1 MSIFDMTI
9 LAVGVWGLGLVLM
22 FIIGKVLSRVTLASI
37 ERDDPNESISE
48 RSRRLRMVYRRVVTL
63 AGMYWYISLPFVAL
77 MVVGVAVAIIYA
89 FISLGHVPVVFVI
102 VLVVGTAISLNAM
115 VRSLLIRNRKEVA
128 PGRAILE
135 AEAPGLWQ
143 MTREVAG
150 AVGTRPIDE
159 IWLTPGTDLA
169 VFERGSTGQRMKDL
183 APRAL
188 IIGAG
193 VLEGFEQGAFR
204 AVLAHEYGHFAH
216 RDTAGGEIA
225 LRVTNGMMMFA
236 ISIGEAGYAVWWNLA
251 FQFLRLYHLLFRRIS
266 HGATR
271 LQEVLADRVAVHH
284 YGLEA
289 FRNGLTHVVRRSIRF
304 EKLADDEIRQAVDQ
318 KRYLSNLY
326 SLPESTDHAVM
337 ANLEQQVSQ
346 KIEMPTSEDN
356 THPSPRDRFKLG
368 QRIRSACAYQ
378 ADGFV
383 WDLFHDRAAIT
394 AEMTAVIAQRIAQQT
409 SVPVAARVVTS
420 APEALEPAV
429 ITPEVTMGP
438 DRDAERTRAE
448 IELKTQQLAVL
459 LRELAPLKSRRNKL
473 NIMAVTGGAL
483 AGALFTFLIVPEAV
497 VISLLLGL
505 GSGFFATRLYYLLN
519 SAQRDISA
527 RLNAEKIL
535 KDELARIYAN
545 VGPRYERTAA
555 SGTKP
560 PVQSPLSVDAVVQC
574 PSCGTSYRPSDYRS
588 DLERIYCSG
597 CKAELPRS

>member
-1 MSIFDMTI
+1 MTI
-9 LAVGVWGLGLVLM
+9 LAVGVWALGLVLM
-22 FIIGKVLSRVTLASI
+22 FIIGKVLSRVTLTSI

-63 AGMYWYISLPFVAL
+63 AGMYWYISLPFVAML
-77 MVVGVAVAIIYA
+77 VVGVAVAIIYA
-89 FISLGHVPVVFVI
+89 FISLGHVPVYFVI
-102 VLVVGTAISLNAM
+102 VLVVGTVISLNAM

-150 AVGTRPIDE
+150 TVGTRPIDE

-236 ISIGEAGYAVWWNLA
+236 ISIREAGYAVWWNLA

-271 LQEVLADRVAVHH
+271 LQEVLADRVAVRH

-304 EKLADDEIRQAVDQ
+304 EKLADDEISQAVDQ
-318 KRYLSNLY
+318 KRYLSNGC
-326 SLPESTDHAVM
+326 SNEGARTT
-337 ANLEQQVSQ
+337 
-346 KIEMPTSEDN
+346 KI
-356 THPSPRDRFKLG
+356 
-368 QRIRSACAYQ
+368 
-378 ADGFV
+378 
-383 WDLFHDRAAIT
+383 
-394 AEMTAVIAQRIAQQT
+394 
-409 SVPVAARVVTS
+409 
-420 APEALEPAV
+420 APE
-429 ITPEVTMGP
+429 
-438 DRDAERTRAE
+438 
-448 IELKTQQLAVL
+448 
-459 LRELAPLKSRRNKL
+459 
-473 NIMAVTGGAL
+473 
-483 AGALFTFLIVPEAV
+483 
-497 VISLLLGL
+497 
-505 GSGFFATRLYYLLN
+505 
-519 SAQRDISA
+519 
-527 RLNAEKIL
+527 
-535 KDELARIYAN
+535 
-545 VGPRYERTAA
+545 
-555 SGTKP
+555 
-560 PVQSPLSVDAVVQC
+560 
-574 PSCGTSYRPSDYRS
+574 
-588 DLERIYCSG
+588 
-597 CKAELPRS
+597 